1 MDGGAWWAAVH
12 GVAQSQTQLSDFT
25 FTFHFHALEKEM
37 ATHSNVLAWRIP
49 GTGVPGGLPSMG
61 SHRVEHDWSDLAAA
75 GQRSCLKAKPMI
87 SCLYFPNSL
96 ILFLSTKSQLLFW
109 DPDLISYFVPS
120 HFITFQILSLAL
132 RTSVIRK
139 GFGWSPSLTLM
150 SPVAYGGDSISIAS
164 VFLCLEQP
172 LPHTHTQTHTSFFQ
186 REWKHREIRQAR
198 FWQVRY
204 SFLPS

>member
-1 MDGGAWWAAVH
+1 M
-12 GVAQSQTQLSDFT
+12 TERLY
-25 FTFHFHALEKEM
+25 FHFSLSCIGEGNGNPLQCSCLE
-37 ATHSNVLAWRIP
+37 NPRD
-49 GTGVPGGLPSMG
+49 GVPGGLPSMR

-96 ILFLSTKSQLLFW
+96 TLFLSTKSQLLFW

-139 GFGWSPSLTLM
+139 GFGWSPSLTLT

-186 REWKHREIRQAR
+186 RERKHREIRQAR
-198 FWQVRY
+198 FWQIRY